1 VDIVTT
7 EAGVDRSPQVASS
20 LQSID
25 LQRVATDALVFC
37 VVLIGYVLGA
47 YAAFRLLAVS
57 DLGAVFFPP
66 AGLSLAALVLNPRR
80 RWPMILV
87 AVCVGEVF
95 VDMQHGIGVSLAL
108 GGFAL
113 ANAGE
118 ALAAASLVRWRRDH
132 IDLARVN
139 HLVWFVAGA
148 TVVGP
153 FVGSVVGAGTVA
165 FTSGSSFVDVLPA
178 WWLGDALGALVVGAL
193 IVAMVSSDARR
204 FALGETIATLAF
216 TGSVAFGIHWWT
228 DQPAGFIAIIPLMFV
243 SARTG
248 TRAAA
253 IGSAVITI
261 VAVTSW
267 VGTDYVVAGFT
278 QGGGLLF
285 TKAQLLTMAAAS
297 LLVAAVTAELE
308 DASRLAGV
316 QYETVQL
323 LRRALA
329 PANEMHAPH
338 VDVEG
343 VSRSADPDLE
353 VGGDWYD
360 VIETEDGLVGIVIGD
375 VVGHGEEA
383 LVTMGQLRFAAQ
395 AFVLMG
401 RDSGQVLDWLAHYA
415 DTCAGSTYAT
425 CFVAYFVPA
434 TGELNYASAGHP
446 PGLVCSRDGTWRW
459 LSGARSTPIGVPSA
473 KQRVSETVSLDGDA
487 TLVVYTDGVVER
499 AGEVIDTG
507 LARMFDAVSGPEQK
521 SVTQLVDR
529 LVTAHKDD
537 ASFVRVSLRVDAPLA
552 GSSPLPPPVG

>member
-1 VDIVTT
+1 MC
-7 EAGVDRSPQVASS
+7 
-20 LQSID
+20 
-25 LQRVATDALVFC
+25 C
-37 VVLIGYVLGA
+37 VVLIGYVLGS
-47 YAAFRLLAVS
+47 YAAFELLAVS
-57 DLGAVFFPP
+57 GLGAVFFPP
-66 AGLSLAALVLNPRR
+66 AGMSLAALVLSPRR
-80 RWPMILV
+80 RWPMILL
-87 AVCVGEVF
+87 AVGVGEVF

-113 ANAGE
+113 ANLGE
-118 ALAAASLVRWRRDH
+118 ALAAASLIRWRRDR

-153 FVGSVVGAGTVA
+153 LVGSFVGAGTVSL
-165 FTSGSSFVDVLPA
+165 TSDSSFLDVLPA

-193 IVAMVSSDARR
+193 IVSMVSSDGRR
-204 FALGETIATLAF
+204 FALSETVVTLAF

-228 DQPAGFIAIIPLMFV
+228 NQPAGFIAIIPLMFV

-253 IGSAVITI
+253 IGSAVITV

-267 VGTDYVVAGFT
+267 VGTDHLVAGFS

-285 TKAQLLTMAAAS
+285 TKAQLLTMTAAS

-329 PANEMHAPH
+329 PASEIHAPH

-343 VSRSADPDLE
+343 VSHSADPDLE

-446 PGLVCSRDGTWRW
+446 PGLVGTRDGTWRW
-459 LSGARSTPIGVPSA
+459 LSGARSTPIGVPNA
-473 KQRVSETVSLDGDA
+473 KRRESETVALDDDA

-507 LARMFDAVSGPEQK
+507 LARMFDAVSGPEHR

-529 LVTAHKDD
+529 LVTARKDD
-537 ASFVRVSLRVDAPLA
+537 ASFVRVSLRVDGGAIDSA
-552 GSSPLPPPVG
+552 VVGAPLPPPG